1 MERTSFSRSGLRVVN
16 SLTMK
21 TISLSSQP
29 VTTALF
35 SNAALPFPDAPVE
48 LPQRPQLKVV
58 YTRKAPAPQPEAN
71 AKPTVDC
78 SWPKTTFVQDV
89 SGAIRTL
96 IEAGSFSAS
105 KLANHL
111 GLTQKAL
118 TAAIFRVTGDGISAL
133 AMQVRLEIAH
143 ELLTS
148 TNLPIETVR
157 ECAGI
162 RSKAYFS
169 DMFKDKFG
177 MTPREFCLQNR

>member
-1 MERTSFSRSGLRVVN
+1 MARPLVLIVEDELIIALDIKEILEEEGYEARINITSVD
-16 SLTMK
+16 
-21 TISLSSQP
+21 
-29 VTTALF
+29 
-35 SNAALPFPDAPVE
+35 DAI
-48 LPQRPQLKVV
+48 
-58 YTRKAPAPQPEAN
+58 T
-71 AKPTVDC
+71 
-78 SWPKTTFVQDV
+78 
-89 SGAIRTL
+89 AIRESKPALVL
-96 IEAGSFSAS
+96 IDINLKQAKDGIDLGTFAGSFSAS